1 MKILTVLI
9 SLLTI
14 CTASAQNSNMEKTR
28 SIEIIRY
35 AVPEDRRQN
44 FETAYTQAGEF
55 LNASPYCKG
64 YEMIHGTDEP
74 QHYIIRIH
82 WTSVE
87 DHMQKFRN
95 SAEFKSFFVLVR
107 PFYNLIQEMKHY
119 EAVVST
125 F

>member
-9 SLLTI
+9 LLFTI
-14 CTASAQNSNMEKTR
+14 CSASAQHFNMEKTH

-35 AVPEDRRQN
+35 AVPEDQRQN
-44 FETAYTQAGEF
+44 FETAYTKAGEF
-55 LNASPYCKG
+55 LSSSAYCKG

-82 WTSVE
+82 WTSVD

-119 EAVVST
+119 EPLVST